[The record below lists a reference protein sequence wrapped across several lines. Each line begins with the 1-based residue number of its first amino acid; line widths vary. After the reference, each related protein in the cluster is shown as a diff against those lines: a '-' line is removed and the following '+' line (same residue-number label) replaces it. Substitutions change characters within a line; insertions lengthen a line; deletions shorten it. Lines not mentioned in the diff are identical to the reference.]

1 MVGSVT
7 GTLTAIALG
16 GALGSVARHGMT
28 VYFDHLLGRDFPYG
42 IFIANI
48 LGSAAMGVL
57 FVLILERG
65 LLSDVWRSLLMVGF
79 LGAFTTF
86 STFSL
91 QTIGLLQEG
100 RLFAATIYTI
110 GSVLPTW
117 RCSPLE
123 CFPVNGHCDH
133 LVRWRPFKTPRSRH
147 HAGSK
152 TYST

>member
-1 MVGSVT
+1 MVGSVA

-48 LGSAAMGVL
+48 LGSALIGVL

-65 LLSDVWRSLLMVGF
+65 LLSEIWRSLLMVGF
-79 LGAFTTF
+79 LGALTTF

-100 RLFAATIYTI
+100 RLLTATIYTI
-110 GSVLPTW
+110 GSVLLSITAAY
-117 RCSPLE
+117 LAI
-123 CFPVNGHCDH
+123 V
-133 LVRWRPFKTPRSRH
+133 
-147 HAGSK
+147 
-152 TYST
+152 STRTLSS

>member
-1 MVGSVT
+1 MVGSVM

-28 VYFDHLLGRDFPYG
+28 VYFDDLLGRDFPYG

-48 LGSAAMGVL
+48 VGSAAIGVL

-65 LLSDVWRSLLMVGF
+65 LLSEVWRSLLMVGF

-110 GSVLPTW
+110 GSVLLSITAAY
-117 RCSPLE
+117 LAI
-123 CFPVNGHCDH
+123 V
-133 LVRWRPFKTPRSRH
+133 
-147 HAGSK
+147 
-152 TYST
+152 STRTLSS

>member
-16 GALGSVARHGMT
+16 GALGSIARHGMT
-28 VYFDHLLGRDFPYG
+28 VYFDHLLSRDFPYG

-65 LLSDVWRSLLMVGF
+65 LLSEVWRSLLMVGF

-100 RLFAATIYTI
+100 RLFTATIYTI
-110 GSVLPTW
+110 GSVLLSITAAY
-117 RCSPLE
+117 LAM
-123 CFPVNGHCDH
+123 
-133 LVRWRPFKTPRSRH
+133 L
-147 HAGSK
+147 
-152 TYST
+152 STRTLSG

>member
-1 MVGSVT
+1 MVGSVM

-16 GALGSVARHGMT
+16 GAIGSVARHGMT
-28 VYFDHLLGRDFPYG
+28 VYFDDLLGGDFPYG

-48 LGSAAMGVL
+48 VGSAAIGVL

-65 LLSDVWRSLLMVGF
+65 LLSEVWRSLLMVGF

-100 RLFAATIYTI
+100 RLYAATIYTI
-110 GSVLPTW
+110 GSVLLSITAAY
-117 RCSPLE
+117 LAI
-123 CFPVNGHCDH
+123 V
-133 LVRWRPFKTPRSRH
+133 
-147 HAGSK
+147 
-152 TYST
+152 STRMLSS

>member
-1 MVGSVT
+1 VVGSAM

-28 VYFDHLLGRDFPYG
+28 VYFDDLLGRDFPYG

-48 LGSAAMGVL
+48 VGSAAIGVL

-65 LLSDVWRSLLMVGF
+65 LLSEVWRSLLMVGF

-100 RLFAATIYTI
+100 RLFTATIYTI
-110 GSVLPTW
+110 GSVLLSITAAY
-117 RCSPLE
+117 LAI
-123 CFPVNGHCDH
+123 V
-133 LVRWRPFKTPRSRH
+133 
-147 HAGSK
+147 
-152 TYST
+152 STRTLSS

>member
-28 VYFDHLLGRDFPYG
+28 VYFDHLRGRDFPYG

-110 GSVLPTW
+110 GSVLLSITAAY
-117 RCSPLE
+117 LAM
-123 CFPVNGHCDH
+123 
-133 LVRWRPFKTPRSRH
+133 L
-147 HAGSK
+147 
-152 TYST
+152 STRTFSG

>member
-1 MVGSVT
+1 MGSVT

-16 GALGSVARHGMT
+16 GALGSIARHGMT
-28 VYFDHLLGRDFPYG
+28 VYFYQLFGRDFPYG
-42 IFIANI
+42 FFIANI

-65 LLSDVWRSLLMVGF
+65 LLSEVWRSILMVGF

-100 RLFAATIYTI
+100 RLFAATIYAF
-110 GSVLPTW
+110 GSVLLSIIAAYVAMIST
-117 RCSPLE
+117 RTL
-123 CFPVNGHCDH
+123 
-133 LVRWRPFKTPRSRH
+133 
-147 HAGSK
+147 AG
-152 TYST
+152 

>member
-1 MVGSVT
+1 MVGSAM

-28 VYFDHLLGRDFPYG
+28 VYFDDLLGRDFPYG

-48 LGSAAMGVL
+48 VGSAAIGVL

-65 LLSDVWRSLLMVGF
+65 LLSEVWRSLLMVGF

-110 GSVLPTW
+110 GSVLLSITAAY
-117 RCSPLE
+117 LAM
-123 CFPVNGHCDH
+123 
-133 LVRWRPFKTPRSRH
+133 L
-147 HAGSK
+147 
-152 TYST
+152 STRTFSG